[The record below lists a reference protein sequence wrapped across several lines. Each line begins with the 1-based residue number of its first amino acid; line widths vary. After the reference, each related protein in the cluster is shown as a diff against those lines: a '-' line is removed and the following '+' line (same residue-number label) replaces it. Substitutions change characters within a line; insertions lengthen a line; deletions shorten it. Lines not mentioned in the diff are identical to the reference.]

1 LTKRVLIL
9 GTGSLA
15 LSIVREIACRPR
27 NRYSVIGVVSE
38 REYSDSWQDERPLL
52 GSLRDVQTII
62 AVHKPNSIVLAMEE
76 QGGQLPADQ
85 LVEAQLKHNIPVESG
100 WDVYERLT
108 GTLAIESLTFS
119 NVIVSPQFRPP
130 RFAKY
135 FARIT
140 SFVVAVVGVVLCLPL
155 FALLAAL
162 IKFDSPGPV
171 LFVQERAG
179 LNGRRF
185 KLLKFRSMRVT
196 PEAHSEWA
204 YDNRERITRTGR
216 WLRKFRLDELPQLVN
231 VILGE
236 MNIVGPR
243 PHPASNRDL
252 FVLVSRNIPN
262 CGEQIPYY
270 SLRSSVRP
278 GITGWAQV
286 RYKYANGLD
295 EEMEKLRYDLY
306 YVKHYSPLLDL
317 RILLETVKV
326 VLVGRGSGDESAGEA
341 QVPASRQ
348 ALGVGGY
355 GESNTR
361 LPQITRVRP
370 AIGTQSAQGLHTWLP
385 ATRRRAPA
393 SSGKVSST

>member
-1 LTKRVLIL
+1 MTERVLIL

-15 LSIVREIACRPR
+15 LSIVREIARRPR
-27 NRYSVIGVVSE
+27 NGYSVVGVVSE
-38 REYSDSWQDERPLL
+38 REYSDGWQDACPLL
-52 GSLRDVQTII
+52 GTLRDIQTLI
-62 AVHKPNSIVLAMEE
+62 AAHKPDSIVLAIDE
-76 QGGQLPADQ
+76 QARQLPADQ
-85 LVEAQLKHNIPVESG
+85 LVEAQLQRNIPVVSG

-135 FARIT
+135 FARVT
-140 SFVVAVVGVVLCLPL
+140 SFAAAIIGLTLCLPL
-155 FALLAAL
+155 FVLLAAL
-162 IKFDSPGPV
+162 IKTDSPGPV

-196 PEAHSEWA
+196 PDAHSEWA
-204 YDNRERITRTGR
+204 YDNRERITRLGR

-326 VLVGRGSGDESAGEA
+326 VLVGRGSGDESAGEP
-341 QVPASRQ
+341 QVPVLRKA
-348 ALGVGGY
+348 ADAGGY
-355 GESNTR
+355 DESNSR
-361 LPQITRVRP
+361 PPRITQVHP
-370 AIGTQSAQGLHTWLP
+370 AIGTQSSQGLQTWLP
-385 ATRRRAPA
+385 APRRRASA
-393 SSGKVSST
+393 SGRKVSSP